1 MVRKLKGLINTL
13 NNLITY
19 SEKKYNYCLTIL
31 NWNILKET
39 KETDLNF
46 VNYAKD
52 CIEDS
57 TTGWNGSLYNEAN
70 RLSVWQAVYRNT

>member
-19 SEKKYNYCLTIL
+19 SEKKYNYCLTIHNRNL
-31 NWNILKET
+31 LKET
-39 KETDLNF
+39 EEIDLNY

-52 CIEDS
+52 CIKD
-57 TTGWNGSLYNEAN
+57 
-70 RLSVWQAVYRNT
+70 

>member
-1 MVRKLKGLINTL
+1 MVIKLKCLINTL

-31 NWNILKET
+31 NWNLLKET
-39 KETDLNF
+39 EEIDLNY

-52 CIEDS
+52 YIKDW
-57 TTGWNGSLYNEAN
+57 TIGWNGSMYNKAN
-70 RLSVWQAVYRNT
+70 RLSVW

>member
-19 SEKKYNYCLTIL
+19 FEKKYNYSLTIL
-31 NWNILKET
+31 NRKLLKENE
-39 KETDLNF
+39 ETYLNY

-52 CIEDS
+52 YIKD
-57 TTGWNGSLYNEAN
+57 
-70 RLSVWQAVYRNT
+70 

>member
-19 SEKKYNYCLTIL
+19 SENKYNYYLTIL
-31 NWNILKET
+31 NRNLLKET
-39 KETDLNF
+39 EETYLNY

-52 CIEDS
+52 CIKD
-57 TTGWNGSLYNEAN
+57 
-70 RLSVWQAVYRNT
+70 

>member
-19 SEKKYNYCLTIL
+19 SENKYNYYLTIL
-31 NWNILKET
+31 NWNLLKET
-39 KETDLNF
+39 EEIDLNY

-52 CIEDS
+52 CIKEWTS
-57 TTGWNGSLYNEAN
+57 GWNGGLHNKSD
-70 RLSVWQAVYRNT
+70 RVSVWQVVYINT